1 MIFGSILDQNDWA
14 RILREQVLEKG
25 LIAVAVETIFNPSI
39 KQSSAEELDQAE
51 NLVAFA
57 YASGFD

>member
-1 MIFGSILDQNDWA
+1 MVFGSILDQNDWA
-14 RILREQVLEKG
+14 RALGEKVLEES
-25 LIAVAVETIFNPSI
+25 LITSAVETVFNTLI
-39 KQSSAEELDQAE
+39 KQSSAEELDQAK